1 MAHQHNNINNI
12 KTVFFLNLGF
22 TVLEIIGGFL
32 TNSLAILS
40 DAVHDLGDSFSL
52 GLTWYLE
59 NYSKKGRDKNY
70 SYGYRRFSLLGAFI
84 TAIVLIGGSIAI
96 LSEAVPRIIE
106 PERSHAPGMVF
117 FAVIGIAV
125 NGLAA
130 FKLRAGKTMNAR
142 LVVWHL
148 LEDVLGWIAVLIVGT
163 ILLFKEIYV
172 LDPILSILVTLY
184 VLYNMIRNLRKTSSL
199 FLQATPENV
208 DLPEIEKKIVGLDKV
223 ESIHHAH
230 TWSLDGEIHVFTTH
244 IVVNENTTQDEA
256 SQVKHEIKAM
266 VADMGFEHVTLEIEY
281 PHEKCRMR
289 DHE

>member
-1 MAHQHNNINNI
+1 MAHQHNSIKNI

-22 TVLEIIGGFL
+22 TFLEIIGGFL

-52 GLTWYLE
+52 GLSWYLE

-84 TAIVLIGGSIAI
+84 TAIVLIGGSIII

-106 PERSHAPGMVF
+106 PERSNAQGMVF
-117 FAVIGIAV
+117 FAMIGIAV

-130 FKLRAGKTMNAR
+130 FKLRAGKTTNAR
-142 LVVWHL
+142 MVIWHL

-208 DLPEIEKKIVGLDKV
+208 DLPEIEKKILSLDKV
-223 ESIHHAH
+223 QSIHHAH
-230 TWSLDGEIHVFTTH
+230 TWSLDGENHVFTAH

-256 SQVKHEIKAM
+256 TQVKHEIQAM